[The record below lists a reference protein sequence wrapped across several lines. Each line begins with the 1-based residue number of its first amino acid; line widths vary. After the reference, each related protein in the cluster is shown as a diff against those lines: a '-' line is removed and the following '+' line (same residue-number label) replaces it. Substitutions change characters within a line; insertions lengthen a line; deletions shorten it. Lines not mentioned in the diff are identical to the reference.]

1 MKSNMLI
8 YIYLTI
14 FILFSY
20 IKVVWSTNTTPANNE
35 GNEDG
40 AKKPIFSGGLYN
52 ADGSVLRIVD
62 FPPNTQSPMHRTKSI
77 DYGIVIWGE
86 IELEL
91 DSGEKTILK
100 QSQIC
105 VQRGS
110 NHLWR
115 NATDKWT
122 RIAYVLLEAEK
133 MTIEGKT
140 LDDSGF
146 SEKHD

>member
-1 MKSNMLI
+1 
-8 YIYLTI
+8 
-14 FILFSY
+14 
-20 IKVVWSTNTTPANNE
+20 
-35 GNEDG
+35 
-40 AKKPIFSGGLYN
+40 
-52 ADGSVLRIVD
+52 
-62 FPPNTQSPMHRTKSI
+62 MHRTQSI